1 VPGPLAS
8 RRRRKMVQ
16 CNKMLE
22 IHVELHYCALQQRNS
37 NMITDTTTQ
46 NIETNV
52 EKTVAAITTPV
63 KTASATVAKSA
74 TKAAAKNAA
83 KPVRKARA
91 TTAKRRARKAVPS
104 KVAGAKVVAAAK
116 LNNKRAV
123 KATKRVVKATVAAAS
138 TQIER
143 NTPMAYDFTKMFAGF
158 ELPAADRFQ
167 TLFADAGERGQ
178 DMVRKTQATAGEMTE
193 LAKANIEA
201 LTEAGR
207 IAATGVRSI
216 GQDALASGR
225 EGFEQASTSL
235 KTLADAKS
243 PTEFFQ
249 IQSDLAKASF
259 DRVVAEGSK
268 FAEAMVK
275 LAGEAAQPLSN
286 RATINAERINELAA

>member
-1 VPGPLAS
+1 
-8 RRRRKMVQ
+8 MT
-16 CNKMLE
+16 
-22 IHVELHYCALQQRNS
+22 
-37 NMITDTTTQ
+37 TDTTIQ
-46 NIETNV
+46 NIAANV
-52 EKTVAAITTPV
+52 EKTVAAVTTPV
-63 KTASATVAKSA
+63 KAPVAPVAK
-74 TKAAAKNAA
+74 TAA

-91 TTAKRRARKAVPS
+91 ATAKRRAVKSP
-104 KVAGAKVVAAAK
+104 AKVAAAVSK
-116 LNNKRAV
+116 NNKRAV
-123 KATKRVVKATVAAAS
+123 KATKRVTKATVAAAK

-143 NTPMAYDFTKMFAGF
+143 NTPMAYDFSKMFAGF

-167 TLFADAGERGQ
+167 TIFADAGERSQ
-178 DMVRKTQATAGEMTE
+178 DLVRKSQATAGEMTE

-268 FAEAMVK
+268 FAEAIVK

>member
-1 VPGPLAS
+1 MAT
-8 RRRRKMVQ
+8 
-16 CNKMLE
+16 
-22 IHVELHYCALQQRNS
+22 I
-37 NMITDTTTQ
+37 DTTTQ
-46 NIETNV
+46 NIANNID
-52 EKTVAAITTPV
+52 KTVEAVTTPV
-63 KTASATVAKSA
+63 KAATPIVTKSA
-74 TKAAAKNAA
+74 ANPVT

-91 TTAKRRARKAVPS
+91 TTAKRRARKAPT
-104 KVAGAKVVAAAK
+104 KVAAAINK
-116 LNNKRAV
+116 NNKRAV
-123 KATKRVVKATVAAAS
+123 KATKRVAKATVAAAK

-167 TLFADAGERGQ
+167 TIFADAGERGQ
-178 DMVRKTQATAGEMTE
+178 DLVRKSQATAGEMTE

-216 GQDALASGR
+216 GQHALASSR
-225 EGFEQASTSL
+225 EGFEQASSSL

>member
-1 VPGPLAS
+1 MAT
-8 RRRRKMVQ
+8 
-16 CNKMLE
+16 
-22 IHVELHYCALQQRNS
+22 I
-37 NMITDTTTQ
+37 DTTNQ
-46 NIETNV
+46 NIANNID
-52 EKTVAAITTPV
+52 KTVEAVTTPV
-63 KTASATVAKSA
+63 KVPTATVAKSVTKTA
-74 TKAAAKNAA
+74 T
-83 KPVRKARA
+83 KPVREARA
-91 TTAKRRARKAVPS
+91 TTAKRRARKAPT
-104 KVAGAKVVAAAK
+104 KVVAAVK
-116 LNNKRAV
+116 LNNKRVV
-123 KATKRVVKATVAAAS
+123 KATKRVAKATVAAAK

-143 NTPMAYDFTKMFAGF
+143 NTPMAYDFSKMFAGF

-167 TLFADAGERGQ
+167 TIFADAGERSQ
-178 DMVRKTQATAGEMTE
+178 DLVRKSQATAGEMTE

-216 GQDALASGR
+216 GQDALASSR
-225 EGFEQASTSL
+225 EGFEQASSSL

>member
-1 VPGPLAS
+1 
-8 RRRRKMVQ
+8 MT
-16 CNKMLE
+16 
-22 IHVELHYCALQQRNS
+22 
-37 NMITDTTTQ
+37 TDTSIQ
-46 NIETNV
+46 NIAANV
-52 EKTVAAITTPV
+52 EKTVAAVTTPV
-63 KTASATVAKSA
+63 KAPVAPVAKS
-74 TKAAAKNAA
+74 AA

-91 TTAKRRARKAVPS
+91 TTAKRRAVKS
-104 KVAGAKVVAAAK
+104 TAKVAAAVSK
-116 LNNKRAV
+116 NNKRSV
-123 KATKRVVKATVAAAS
+123 KATKRVAKATVAAAK

-143 NTPMAYDFTKMFAGF
+143 NTPMAYDFSKMFAGF

-167 TLFADAGERGQ
+167 TIFADAGERSQ
-178 DMVRKTQATAGEMTE
+178 DLVRKSQATAGEMTE

-268 FAEAMVK
+268 FAEAIVK

>member
-1 VPGPLAS
+1 
-8 RRRRKMVQ
+8 MV
-16 CNKMLE
+16 
-22 IHVELHYCALQQRNS
+22 
-37 NMITDTTTQ
+37 TDTTTK
-46 NIETNV
+46 NIEANIDKTV
-52 EKTVAAITTPV
+52 EAVTAPIKAPAAPVAKTVAKV
-63 KTASATVAKSA
+63 
-74 TKAAAKNAA
+74 AA

-91 TTAKRRARKAVPS
+91 TATKRRARKVASS
-104 KVAGAKVVAAAK
+104 KVGGAKVVAAVK
-116 LNNKRAV
+116 VNSKRAV
-123 KATKRVVKATVAAAS
+123 KATKRVAKATVAATK

-143 NTPMAYDFTKMFAGF
+143 NIPMAYDFTKMFAGF

-167 TLFADAGERGQ
+167 TIFADAGERGQ
-178 DMVRKTQATAGEMTE
+178 DLVKKSQATAGEITD

-207 IAATGVRSI
+207 IAATGARSI

-225 EGFEQASTSL
+225 EGFEQASASL

-268 FAEAMVK
+268 FAEAVVK

>member
-1 VPGPLAS
+1 
-8 RRRRKMVQ
+8 MVQ

-22 IHVELHYCALQQRNS
+22 LYVAVRYCALQQRNS
-37 NMITDTTTQ
+37 DMTTDTTTTQ
-46 NIETNV
+46 NIATNID
-52 EKTVAAITTPV
+52 KTVEAVTAPIKVPAAKATT
-63 KTASATVAKSA
+63 TAAKS
-74 TKAAAKNAA
+74 AA

-91 TTAKRRARKAVPS
+91 TTAKRRARK
-104 KVAGAKVVAAAK
+104 VVAAVTS
-116 LNNKRAV
+116 NNKRAV
-123 KATKRVVKATVAAAS
+123 KATKRVTKATVAAAT

-143 NTPMAYDFTKMFAGF
+143 NAPMAYDFTKMFAGF

-167 TLFADAGERGQ
+167 TIFADAGERGQ
-178 DMVRKTQATAGEMTE
+178 DMVRKSQATAGEMTE

-225 EGFEQASTSL
+225 EGFEQASASL

-243 PTEFFQ
+243 PTEFLQ
-249 IQSDLAKASF
+249 IQSELARASF

-275 LAGEAAQPLSN
+275 LAGEAVQPLSN
-286 RATINAERINELAA
+286 RATVNAERINELAA

>member
-1 VPGPLAS
+1 
-8 RRRRKMVQ
+8 MV
-16 CNKMLE
+16 
-22 IHVELHYCALQQRNS
+22 
-37 NMITDTTTQ
+37 TDTTTK
-46 NIETNV
+46 NIETNIDKTV
-52 EKTVAAITTPV
+52 EAVTTPLKAPAAPLAKTVAKV
-63 KTASATVAKSA
+63 
-74 TKAAAKNAA
+74 AA

-91 TTAKRRARKAVPS
+91 TATKRRARKAP
-104 KVAGAKVVAAAK
+104 AKVVAAVK
-116 LNNKRAV
+116 VNNKRAV
-123 KATKRVVKATVAAAS
+123 KATKRVAKATVAATK

-143 NTPMAYDFTKMFAGF
+143 NIPMAYDFTKMFAGF

-167 TLFADAGERGQ
+167 TIFADAGERGQ
-178 DMVRKTQATAGEMTE
+178 ELVKKSQATAGEITD

-207 IAATGVRSI
+207 IAATGARSI

-225 EGFEQASTSL
+225 EGFEQASASL

-268 FAEAMVK
+268 FAEAVVK

>member
-1 VPGPLAS
+1 MA
-8 RRRRKMVQ
+8 
-16 CNKMLE
+16 
-22 IHVELHYCALQQRNS
+22 
-37 NMITDTTTQ
+37 TDTTIQ
-46 NIETNV
+46 NIETNID
-52 EKTVAAITTPV
+52 KTVEAV
-63 KTASATVAKSA
+63 TAPIKIPAATVAKSA
-74 TKAAAKNAA
+74 TKTASKAAA

-104 KVAGAKVVAAAK
+104 NVAGAKVVAAVK
-116 LNNKRAV
+116 LDNKRAA
-123 KATKRVVKATVAAAS
+123 KATKRVAKATVAAAT

-143 NTPMAYDFTKMFAGF
+143 NTPMAYDFSKMFAGF

-167 TLFADAGERGQ
+167 TIFADAGERGQ

-235 KTLADAKS
+235 KTLAAAKS